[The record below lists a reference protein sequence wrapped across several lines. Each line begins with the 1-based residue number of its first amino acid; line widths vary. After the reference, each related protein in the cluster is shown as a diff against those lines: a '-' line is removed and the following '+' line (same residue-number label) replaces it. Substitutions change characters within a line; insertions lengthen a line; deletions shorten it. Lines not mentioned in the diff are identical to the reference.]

1 MADTKDIASALNQTA
16 KTPTPSE
23 GVRPKTSRPQARVGK
38 KMIGGRFDPAVHQ
51 RLKQMA
57 LDRDCSIQDL
67 LSEALNLLMVSAGMP
82 PITDCEK
89 KYINIFNATRKHYNI
104 SGVHP
109 TTDPD
114 DPRSQFAVER
124 YEDYLSK
131 LIRPGM
137 RALDLG
143 CNAGRYTFAME
154 DMGAIAT
161 GIDFA
166 EIPLRHAK
174 EVAQKRKSRCQF
186 NIGNI
191 AALPYKQNS
200 FDLALLP
207 KNNVYLSYQTLV
219 CLTVQLK
226 EILSDSGLFILIMH
240 DEMVNRAG
248 EESFPERYDVQT
260 GLMEGHITLPGKGVY
275 AAPCV
280 FWTVA
285 FAKHIIEKHLPLEDI
300 EQIEEN
306 RFILV
311 FRNKKG

>member
-1 MADTKDIASALNQTA
+1 M
-16 KTPTPSE
+16 
-23 GVRPKTSRPQARVGK
+23 
-38 KMIGGRFDPAVHQ
+38 
-51 RLKQMA
+51 
-57 LDRDCSIQDL
+57 
-67 LSEALNLLMVSAGMP
+67 
-82 PITDCEK
+82 
-89 KYINIFNATRKHYNI
+89 NIFDATRKHYNVA
-104 SGVHP
+104 GVHP

-114 DPRSQFAVER
+114 DPRSQFALEK
-124 YEDYLSK
+124 YEDYLPK
-131 LIRPGM
+131 LIKPGM

-174 EVAQKRKSRCQF
+174 EVARKRRSGCQF

-191 AALPYKQNS
+191 AALPYKQDS

-207 KNNVYLSYQTLV
+207 QNNGYLSYQMLER
-219 CLTVQLK
+219 LTVQLK
-226 EILSDSGLFILIMH
+226 EILSDNGIFVVIIH
-240 DEMVNRAG
+240 DELVKRAG
-248 EESFPERYDVQT
+248 EETLPERYDVQT
-260 GLMEGHITLPGKGVY
+260 GLMEGQITIPGKGVY
-275 AAPCV
+275 DAPWV

-285 FAKHIIEKHLPLEDI
+285 FARYIIEKYLPLEQI

-311 FRNKKG
+311 FRNKKR

>member
-1 MADTKDIASALNQTA
+1 M
-16 KTPTPSE
+16 
-23 GVRPKTSRPQARVGK
+23 
-38 KMIGGRFDPAVHQ
+38 
-51 RLKQMA
+51 
-57 LDRDCSIQDL
+57 
-67 LSEALNLLMVSAGMP
+67 
-82 PITDCEK
+82 
-89 KYINIFNATRKHYNI
+89 NIFDATRKHYNI

-114 DPRSQFAVER
+114 NPRSQFAVDR
-124 YEDYLSK
+124 YKNHLPK
-131 LIRPGM
+131 LIKPGM

-154 DMGAIAT
+154 EMGAIAT

-174 EVAQKRKSRCQF
+174 RVAEKRKSRCQF

-207 KNNVYLSYQTLV
+207 QNNGYLSYQTLES
-219 CLTVQLK
+219 LTVQLK
-226 EILSDSGLFILIMH
+226 QILSDNGIFVVIMH
-240 DEMVNRAG
+240 DELVKRGG
-248 EESFPERYDVQT
+248 EETLLERYDVQT
-260 GLMEGHITLPGKGVY
+260 GLMEGNITLPGKGVY
-275 AAPCV
+275 EAPWV

-285 FAKHIIEKHLPLEDI
+285 FAKYIIEKYLALEDT

-306 RFILV
+306 RFMLV
-311 FRNKKG
+311 FRNKQK